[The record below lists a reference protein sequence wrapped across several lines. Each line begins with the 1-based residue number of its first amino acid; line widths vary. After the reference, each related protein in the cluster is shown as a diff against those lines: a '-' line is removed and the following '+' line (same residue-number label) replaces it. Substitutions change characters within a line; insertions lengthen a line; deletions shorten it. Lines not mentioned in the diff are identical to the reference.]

1 MAVLPPQILGF
12 ALSGAYPG
20 MALLVLA
27 GEAAGG
33 TVGVTVVMGQ
43 EYLPRRM
50 SLAGG
55 VTTGLSLGLGG
66 VGAPLI
72 GLLADWGGLDTALT
86 IPGLLL
92 GLALPREARDPRR
105 HEMEMLWAR
114 PNPKLIVRVLNRSID
129 PAVFKRHRRGRRSRA
144 RAPIEMRTLWTSS
157 SGRAGGHVS
166 VRVRNAPIHGEGTA
180 ARGGLAI
187 TRRLG

>member
-50 SLAGG
+50 SLAGA
-55 VTTGLSLGLGG
+55 S
-66 VGAPLI
+66 
-72 GLLADWGGLDTALT
+72 
-86 IPGLLL
+86 
-92 GLALPREARDPRR
+92 RR
-105 HEMEMLWAR
+105 VSLWA
-114 PNPKLIVRVLNRSID
+114 S
-129 PAVFKRHRRGRRSRA
+129 A
-144 RAPIEMRTLWTSS
+144 
-157 SGRAGGHVS
+157 VS
-166 VRVRNAPIHGEGTA
+166 VRRLSASSPTGA
-180 ARGGLAI
+180 ASKRP
-187 TRRLG
+187 